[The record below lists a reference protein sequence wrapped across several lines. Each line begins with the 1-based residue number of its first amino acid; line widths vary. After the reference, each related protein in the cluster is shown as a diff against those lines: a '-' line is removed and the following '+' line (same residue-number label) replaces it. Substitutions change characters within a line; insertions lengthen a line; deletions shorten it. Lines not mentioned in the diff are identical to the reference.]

1 MNIFNIIILKNSFNF
16 LSEMHFIVIIIAMT
30 AY

>member
-16 LSEMHFIVIIIAMT
+16 LSEMHVIVIAIAIT
-30 AY
+30 TY